1 MSLLRVV
8 QAEDV
13 SREIQPVVRD
23 EVLTQA
29 REIVDR
35 VRAEG
40 VQAIR
45 AYAERFGERKA
56 DEPLVFDRSA
66 MRGAY
71 DELDP
76 DDRAALERAAD
87 RIKRFAE
94 AQRNAIQPLTMDV
107 PGGQAG
113 HTIEPVRSAGCYAPA
128 GRYPLPSSV
137 LMTGITARAAGCERV
152 VVASPGANPVTLAAA
167 HIAGAD
173 EFLCVGGAHAIAAM
187 AYGFE
192 GFERCDVIAGPGNAW
207 VTAAKQ
213 LVSGVVGI
221 DMLAGPSELLILA
234 DDSADVKTLAADLLA
249 QAEHDTDAIPMLVT
263 TCAEHAGA
271 IQSELEQQLGTLP
284 TGDTARQALAN
295 GFVVVCETIDEAID
309 IADTLAPEHLEIITR
324 EAESVG
330 KRVRNAGGVFI
341 GPRTAEV
348 LGDYGIGPNHTL
360 PTGGTARFQAGLSV
374 SHFLR
379 LRTWIRIDDPHACEP
394 VLADT
399 MRIARLEGLIAHDR
413 SAGVRSSGE

>member
-1 MSLLRVV
+1 MSLLRIIQPEEVI
-8 QAEDV
+8 
-13 SREIQPVVRD
+13 RELQPVVRG
-23 EVLTQA
+23 EVLDQA
-29 REIVDR
+29 RAIVDR
-35 VRAEG
+35 VRGEG
-40 VQAIR
+40 LEAIR
-45 AYAERFGERKA
+45 AYAQQFGER
-56 DEPLVFDRSA
+56 EPDQPIVLGRDA
-66 MRGAY
+66 MREAY
-71 DELDP
+71 DALDP

-152 VVASPGANPVTLAAA
+152 VVASPGANTVTLAAA

-221 DMLAGPSELLILA
+221 DMLAGPSELLIIA
-234 DDSADVKTLAADLLA
+234 DESADVATLAADLLA
-249 QAEHDTDAIPMLVT
+249 QAEHDTDAVPMLVS
-263 TCAEHAGA
+263 TCAEHAEA
-271 IQSELEQQLGTLP
+271 IQPELDRQLAALP
-284 TGDTARQALAN
+284 TADTAREALGN
-295 GFVVVCETIDEAID
+295 GFVVVCDSIEQAIA
-309 IADTLAPEHLEIITR
+309 ISDTLAPEHLEIITR
-324 EAESVG
+324 DAPQIAD
-330 KRVRNAGGVFI
+330 RVRNAGGVFI
-341 GPRTAEV
+341 GSRTAEV

-379 LRTWIRIDDPHACEP
+379 LRTWIRIDDPVACEP
-394 VLADT
+394 VLSDT
-399 MRIARLEGLIAHDR
+399 MRIARMEGLIAHER